1 MKEAQHLTSMSG
13 QSFTIFTLDQQLYR
27 VCVNILWAYPD
38 EFIDFFP
45 RLGGMHQLMSFV
57 GSCGKLMNNSG
68 LEVVMA
74 SAFASVDKLLK
85 GKLYPMCVRSL
96 RFVVEELLRP
106 YMPEL
111 SSFRD
116 MMNFLEDVSS
126 KIRTS
131 KLWVDCLIK
140 SVLLI
145 MQYVRAERTGDW
157 LLHLYASA
165 EMIKY
170 FFAAGHVNFARYGL
184 YNLLQMINLPEHV
197 MQKFLLG
204 EHVMRIRDGVF
215 NAIWSDMFIE
225 TTYMRFSKSPG
236 GLIGKTLN
244 EEAFQKWA
252 LSHHVLTKCKSDMF
266 HSLKPSKTKSSTAYL
281 HKEEMTWRLKADAED
296 RGRYSIV

>member
-1 MKEAQHLTSMSG
+1 
-13 QSFTIFTLDQQLYR
+13 
-27 VCVNILWAYPD
+27 
-38 EFIDFFP
+38 
-45 RLGGMHQLMSFV
+45 MSFV

-236 GLIGKTLN
+236 GLIGKSLN

-252 LSHHVLTKCKSDMF
+252 LSHHTLTKCKSDMF
-266 HSLKPSKTKSSTAYL
+266 HSLKPSKTKSSTACL
-281 HKEEMTWRLKADAED
+281 HKEEMAWRLKADAED

>member
-1 MKEAQHLTSMSG
+1 
-13 QSFTIFTLDQQLYR
+13 
-27 VCVNILWAYPD
+27 
-38 EFIDFFP
+38 
-45 RLGGMHQLMSFV
+45 
-57 GSCGKLMNNSG
+57 
-68 LEVVMA
+68 
-74 SAFASVDKLLK
+74 
-85 GKLYPMCVRSL
+85 MCVRSL

-126 KIRTS
+126 KIRAS

-170 FFAAGHVNFARYGL
+170 FFAAGHVNFAQYGL

-204 EHVMRIRDGVF
+204 EHVMRILPAF
-215 NAIWSDMFIE
+215 LMLF
-225 TTYMRFSKSPG
+225 
-236 GLIGKTLN
+236 GLTCLLKQPTCVLVN
-244 EEAFQKWA
+244 LLVD
-252 LSHHVLTKCKSDMF
+252 LSARLLMK
-266 HSLKPSKTKSSTAYL
+266 KPSISGPC
-281 HKEEMTWRLKADAED
+281 HIMF
-296 RGRYSIV
+296 